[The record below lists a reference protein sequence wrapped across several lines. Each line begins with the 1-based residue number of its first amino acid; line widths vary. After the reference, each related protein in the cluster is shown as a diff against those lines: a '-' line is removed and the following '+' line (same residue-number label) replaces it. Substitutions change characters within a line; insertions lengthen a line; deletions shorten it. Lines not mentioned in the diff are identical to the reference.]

1 MPPPLTVPPPD
12 GKAFVVRVYLR
23 VKLAVT
29 DLFPFIVTVQ
39 APVPL
44 QSPVHLVK
52 R

>member
-12 GKAFVVRVYLR
+12 GETLVVRIYLR

-29 DLFPFIVTVQ
+29 VLSLVIVTVQ